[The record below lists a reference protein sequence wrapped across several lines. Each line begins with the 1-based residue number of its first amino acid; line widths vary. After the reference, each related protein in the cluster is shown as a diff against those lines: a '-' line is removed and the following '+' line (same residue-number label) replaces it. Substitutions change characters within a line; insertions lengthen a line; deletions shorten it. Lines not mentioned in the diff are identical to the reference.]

1 MQYSPKLKNAMSEIK
16 QILEKHDIAG
26 LVVLHT
32 EGGGSQGF
40 AEYLLRIDPSYSVAK
55 FERPDF
61 VRFRAKLKEDFNGN
75 KRLMEHKLAAT
86 ANMLNILSV
95 KGGELSMGLI
105 DLSERFDKI
114 TDAEHGKGT
123 NTSQWELDN

>member
-1 MQYSPKLKNAMSEIK
+1 
-16 QILEKHDIAG
+16 
-26 LVVLHT
+26 VW
-32 EGGGSQGF
+32 
-40 AEYLLRIDPSYSVAK
+40 
-55 FERPDF
+55 
-61 VRFRAKLKEDFNGN
+61 
-75 KRLMEHKLAAT
+75 RLPL
-86 ANMLNILSV
+86 LNILSI